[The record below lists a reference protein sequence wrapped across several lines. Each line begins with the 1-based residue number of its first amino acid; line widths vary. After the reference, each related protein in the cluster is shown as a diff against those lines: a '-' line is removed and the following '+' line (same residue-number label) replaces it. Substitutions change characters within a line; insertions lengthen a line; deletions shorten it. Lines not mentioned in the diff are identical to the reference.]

1 MDASTP
7 QGPIGPSGPTG
18 PTDPKTPQGPRAPR
32 AGLDRRGFLR
42 ASALAGLGAGLRPR
56 LGAAVSAP
64 PTIQRTV
71 QLGRTG
77 LEVSDIGFG
86 GGRLRGDA
94 SLVARALERGVT
106 YFDTAEGYGGGESE
120 TAIGAALEGHREQV
134 VLVSKTKA
142 GAQDRRDA
150 IMARLEAS
158 LRRLRTDRVEIYL
171 NHAVNDVERIQN
183 PEWWEFVERAKEQ
196 GKIRFAG
203 LSGHG
208 GRLAECLEWGLEH
221 DLLDVILVAYNFGQ
235 DPRFTERFTRSLDFV
250 ATQPE
255 LPRLLAKAKERN
267 VGVVA
272 MKTLLGAR
280 KNDMRPYETPDSTF
294 AQAAFRWVLSSP
306 HTDALIISMKSYEEI
321 DEYLAASGST
331 ALSRRDEALL
341 ERYVAIHGETQ
352 CRYGC
357 ASCVDACPAGVAI
370 SDALRTRMYDVDY
383 AEREQARRE
392 YAALTANTTDASPCL
407 TCSAE
412 PCAGACPHGLDLRA
426 LTVDAHR
433 RLARA

>member
-1 MDASTP
+1 MTAS
-7 QGPIGPSGPTG
+7 
-18 PTDPKTPQGPRAPR
+18 DPRPPRAQR
-32 AGLDRRGFLR
+32 NGLGRRDFLQT
-42 ASALAGLGAGLRPR
+42 SALAGLGVGFLPR
-56 LGAAVSAP
+56 LGQAAGPA

-71 QLGRTG
+71 RLGRTG

-86 GGRLRGDA
+86 GGRLRGEE
-94 SLVARALERGVT
+94 SLVTRALERGVS
-106 YFDTAEGYGGGESE
+106 YFDTAEGYGGGQSE
-120 TAIGAALEGHREQV
+120 TAIGAALQGHREQV

-142 GAQDRRDA
+142 EAGEKRDA

-171 NHAVNDVERIQN
+171 NHAVNEVERIQS

-196 GKIRFAG
+196 GKIRFSG
-203 LSGHG
+203 ISGHG
-208 GRLAECLEWGLEH
+208 GRLAECLEWGLER

-255 LPRLLAKAKERN
+255 LPRLLAKAKERD

-272 MKTLLGAR
+272 MKTLLGA
-280 KNDMRPYETPDSTF
+280 KLNDMRPYETPESTF
-294 AQAAFRWVLSSP
+294 AQAAFRWVLASP
-306 HTDALIISMKSYEEI
+306 HTDNLIISMKSPEQI

-331 ALSRRDEALL
+331 SLSQRDEALL

-357 ASCVDACPAGVAI
+357 ASCVEACPAGVAI
-370 SDALRTRMYDVDY
+370 SDTLRTRMYDVDY
-383 AEREQARRE
+383 GEHEQARRE
-392 YAALTANTTDASPCL
+392 YAALPTGTGMSTGGNASPCL

-412 PCAGACPHGLDLRA
+412 PCAGACPHGLDIRA

-433 RLARA
+433 RLAPT